1 MLEECGTLPP
11 PRLLSS
17 PSHTTTSFAEISS
30 TSAVIPCI
38 RGSLLVLGSLTAA
51 VLLSDFPHNRATPLL
66 IFPVIFAILGIA
78 DTARCLQRRWSLYHA
93 GVILLL
99 YMDLMA
105 LSMIVFFFLY
115 PYFHWLSP
123 TH

>member
-1 MLEECGTLPP
+1 V
-11 PRLLSS
+11 R
-17 PSHTTTSFAEISS
+17 HSS
-30 TSAVIPCI
+30 TPAAPHFPKPHHHFIRGNFFHLRCHSLI

-51 VLLSDFPHNRATPLL
+51 VLLSDFPHNHATPLL
-66 IFPVIFAILGIA
+66 IFPVIFAFLGIA
-78 DTARCLQRRWSLYHA
+78 DTGRCLQRRWSLYHA